1 MQLNVEFQR
10 IARRDR
16 AFLIEQCNKIEEN
29 NRVGKTRD
37 FFKKIGDI
45 KGTFHARMGTIKD
58 RNGKDLTEAE
68 ENKKKRQE
76 YTEKLYKK
84 SLVVVVQSQWPQDWK
99 RSVFVPIPKKGN
111 AKECSNYHTIVL
123 ISYASKVMV
132 KILQARLQLYVNQEL
147 PDAQA
152 GCQRGRET
160 RDQIANMRWFIA
172 KAREFQKNIYFCF
185 IEYAKVY
192 GLQQTVENS

>member
-1 MQLNVEFQR
+1 
-10 IARRDR
+10 
-16 AFLIEQCNKIEEN
+16 
-29 NRVGKTRD
+29 
-37 FFKKIGDI
+37 
-45 KGTFHARMGTIKD
+45 MGTIKD

-111 AKECSNYHTIVL
+111 AKECSNYHTVVL

-185 IEYAKVY
+185 IDYTKIFDCVDHNKLWKIPKEMGVPERPEKLVCRSRS
-192 GLQQTVENS
+192 NR